1 MDPELVVDAVDH
13 DVYLWDVKFMG
24 GFIPGSDLAEDLDTL
39 DAVNGYRY
47 VQIRLH
53 FMADLYPFYPPR
65 VTLVRPKLG
74 GMVPGAMA
82 AHPRLHLRNWQ
93 PFRPIKSVI
102 EHLKAFLQKFA
113 RVDLASELNE
123 IERFPEGAYVDDV
136 SRLETSLAR
145 LAACGTSCG
154 GPLIPSRYVDMYAAE
169 TAMEKESG
177 ATGGYE
183 AEFEGGD
190 VDDVVDFAKVLNEDA
205 GGGAVGGSAVDDKG
219 NKGNKGKMTGSLKTK
234 AADPS
239 TNKGKG
245 HKPEY
250 WAKGTGYGH
259 DVKGDGADGGAQ
271 TWDAAAAKGAQV
283 AEDQSVLTLLVEATR
298 FIRALPLA
306 ALAPGKSRTQV
317 LSKASGNLL
326 ESLGM
331 SDDDV
336 PVLSDADAARA
347 AECVRASCLSKFLAR
362 ELKNCSFMNMTN
374 RGPFYSSLMRAAAAL
389 AQSTVRDCLLVDD
402 ATGCVSELVKT
413 FEDVARQVSFFFLT
427 RAIRLTSRVFCQ
439 QAKIYLKSID
449 ESEVAALTSAVS
461 TSMPSPSARDG
472 PGATNPSNDDAGGIK
487 SPTMAKPGGLSVA
500 GGGGIKSPAMKNA
513 AEENIVR
520 RRRTQQESIA
530 SEISLARLILDVGE
544 SVSAAAKALNPKPA
558 ADPGHALH
566 ANPGSTTTRSKA
578 KGKGKGKGKG
588 GKGGADDDG
597 VVSEAEY
604 QAAMTPFTYDSHENL
619 SDGHAY
625 GKEAAAVRSFP
636 LFLFPHGQLE

>member
-47 VQIRLH
+47 IQIRLH

-205 GGGAVGGSAVDDKG
+205 GGGGAVGGAVGGSAVDDKG
-219 NKGNKGKMTGSLKTK
+219 NKGDKGKMTGSLKTK
-234 AADPS
+234 AAGDPS

-271 TWDAAAAKGAQV
+271 TWDAAAAKGAQA

-317 LSKASGNLL
+317 LSKSSGNLL

-331 SDDDV
+331 SDGDV
-336 PVLSDADAARA
+336 PVLSDAEAARA
-347 AECVRASCLSKFLAR
+347 AECVRASCLPKFLAR

-374 RGPFYSSLMRAAAAL
+374 RGPFYSSLMRAAAGDDVQPRRPRAAL
-389 AQSTVRDCLLVDD
+389 PRYRVPHGRGDQAAAPQRVHRARREQPEERVLDDAADAGEVIRDEELPRARHLPRRARLHRAVRARAQGDVLRASRGDPRARRRARREDVDPVHQRLGGDDAAGRASDAQQGRHERHRVLHLQGIRDIRSPGAPGGHHRDVPHGRGGGDLHRGRQVQVLERQARADRGTVRH
-402 ATGCVSELVKT
+402 E
-413 FEDVARQVSFFFLT
+413 EHE
-427 RAIRLTSRVFCQ
+427 RV
-439 QAKIYLKSID
+439 
-449 ESEVAALTSAVS
+449 EPVHAVH
-461 TSMPSPSARDG
+461 G
-472 PGATNPSNDDAGGIK
+472 
-487 SPTMAKPGGLSVA
+487 
-500 GGGGIKSPAMKNA
+500 
-513 AEENIVR
+513 
-520 RRRTQQESIA
+520 
-530 SEISLARLILDVGE
+530 
-544 SVSAAAKALNPKPA
+544 
-558 ADPGHALH
+558 
-566 ANPGSTTTRSKA
+566 
-578 KGKGKGKGKG
+578 
-588 GKGGADDDG
+588 
-597 VVSEAEY
+597 
-604 QAAMTPFTYDSHENL
+604 
-619 SDGHAY
+619 
-625 GKEAAAVRSFP
+625 AVRGGQR
-636 LFLFPHGQLE
+636 HGVQ

>member
-47 VQIRLH
+47 IQIRLH

-169 TAMEKESG
+169 TAMEKECG

-205 GGGAVGGSAVDDKG
+205 GGGGAVGGAAGGSAVEDKG
-219 NKGNKGKMTGSLKTK
+219 NKGDKGKMTGSLKTK
-234 AADPS
+234 AAGDPS

-271 TWDAAAAKGAQV
+271 TWDAAAAKGAQA

-336 PVLSDADAARA
+336 PVLSDAEAARA

-413 FEDVARQVSFFFLT
+413 FEDVARQVSLFQFSS
-427 RAIRLTSRVFCQ
+427 SRRF
-439 QAKIYLKSID
+439 D
-449 ESEVAALTSAVS
+449 
-461 TSMPSPSARDG
+461 
-472 PGATNPSNDDAGGIK
+472 
-487 SPTMAKPGGLSVA
+487 
-500 GGGGIKSPAMKNA
+500 
-513 AEENIVR
+513 
-520 RRRTQQESIA
+520 
-530 SEISLARLILDVGE
+530 
-544 SVSAAAKALNPKPA
+544 
-558 ADPGHALH
+558 
-566 ANPGSTTTRSKA
+566 
-578 KGKGKGKGKG
+578 
-588 GKGGADDDG
+588 
-597 VVSEAEY
+597 
-604 QAAMTPFTYDSHENL
+604 
-619 SDGHAY
+619 
-625 GKEAAAVRSFP
+625 
-636 LFLFPHGQLE
+636 

>member
-47 VQIRLH
+47 IQIRLH

-102 EHLKAFLQKFA
+102 EHLRAFLQKFA

-205 GGGAVGGSAVDDKG
+205 AGGAVGGAAGGSAVEDKG
-219 NKGNKGKMTGSLKTK
+219 NKGDKGKMTGSLKTK
-234 AADPS
+234 AAGDPS
-239 TNKGKG
+239 TNAKGKG

-271 TWDAAAAKGAQV
+271 TWDAAAAKGAQA

-317 LSKASGNLL
+317 LSKSSGNLL

-331 SDDDV
+331 SDGDV
-336 PVLSDADAARA
+336 PVLSDAEAARA

-413 FEDVARQVSFFFLT
+413 FEDVARQVSLIFFSHTGDL
-427 RAIRLTSRVFCQ
+427 
-439 QAKIYLKSID
+439 ID
-449 ESEVAALTSAVS
+449 VTCVL
-461 TSMPSPSARDG
+461 
-472 PGATNPSNDDAGGIK
+472 
-487 SPTMAKPGGLSVA
+487 
-500 GGGGIKSPAMKNA
+500 
-513 AEENIVR
+513 
-520 RRRTQQESIA
+520 
-530 SEISLARLILDVGE
+530 
-544 SVSAAAKALNPKPA
+544 
-558 ADPGHALH
+558 
-566 ANPGSTTTRSKA
+566 
-578 KGKGKGKGKG
+578 
-588 GKGGADDDG
+588 
-597 VVSEAEY
+597 
-604 QAAMTPFTYDSHENL
+604 FT
-619 SDGHAY
+619 G
-625 GKEAAAVRSFP
+625 
-636 LFLFPHGQLE
+636 